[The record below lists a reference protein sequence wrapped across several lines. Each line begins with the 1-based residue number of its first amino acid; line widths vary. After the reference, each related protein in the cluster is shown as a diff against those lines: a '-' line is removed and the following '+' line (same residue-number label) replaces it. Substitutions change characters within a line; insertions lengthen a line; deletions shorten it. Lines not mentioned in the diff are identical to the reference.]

1 MTSATQSSGAG
12 ECLQDHHLTD
22 NGEPRAR
29 MAHPIKNFLIME
41 VAKPNVGEKKPG
53 SVRVDVTLDLSNV
66 RPHLM
71 REWEGLRKHDVG
83 LLLTI
88 VAPKQQTGVVD
99 VELPFAQKV
108 RASTPAVG
116 TFVRFDES
124 ILPDLL

>member
-1 MTSATQSSGAG
+1 
-12 ECLQDHHLTD
+12 
-22 NGEPRAR
+22 

-53 SVRVDVTLDLSNV
+53 SVRADVTLDLSNV